1 MKAAITKEGGGFAVA
16 VLPDPSPLPDQLIIK
31 VTACG
36 VCGSDLKAHQFMP
49 CGTVMGHEL
58 GGEVVAVGK
67 DASPWREGAHVA
79 VLPVISCGSCE
90 YCLAGNVAHCPSVRF
105 IGMGPDS
112 GGFAEFAAVP
122 AKHAFELPKHLPP
135 DLGALVEP
143 FAVGLHGI
151 TAGNVGPGSKVLV
164 IGAGGVGLTAVAWA
178 RALGAER
185 ISVADPLASRLEF
198 ARTVGATDVMAS
210 AAEAT
215 PNGYDT
221 VIECVGRPEL
231 LDPCIAATRA
241 RGHIVIAGA
250 CEHEMTFLPIMGL
263 LKEVTIRFSVAYRPD
278 EFRRVVD
285 AFATNLIDPAKVIGS
300 HFGLDRV
307 SAAFDVV
314 RTSSTEGRVLVVP
327 DL

>member
-1 MKAAITKEGGGFAVA
+1 MKAAITKDGGGFEVA
-16 VLPDPSPLPDQLIIK
+16 VLPDPAPQPDQLVIK

-58 GGEVVAVGK
+58 GGEIVAVGK
-67 DASPWREGAHVA
+67 EAGAWREGAHVA
-79 VLPVISCGSCE
+79 VLPVISCGRCE
-90 YCLAGNVAHCPSVRF
+90 FCLAGNVAHCPSVRF
-105 IGMGPDS
+105 IGMGPDG

-122 AKHAFELPKHLPP
+122 ARHAFQLPERVAPELA
-135 DLGALVEP
+135 ALVEP
-143 FAVGLHGI
+143 FAVGLHGAV
-151 TAGNVGPGSKVLV
+151 AGKVGPGSKVLV
-164 IGAGGVGLTAVAWA
+164 VGVGGVGLTAVAWA

-185 ISVADPLASRLEF
+185 VTVADPLASRLEF
-198 ARTVGATDVMAS
+198 ARTVGATDTLAS
-210 AAEAT
+210 ASEAT

-231 LDPCIAATRA
+231 LDPCIAATRP

-250 CEHEMTFLPIMGL
+250 CEHEITFLPIMGL

-278 EFRRVVD
+278 EFLRVVD
-285 AFATNLIDPAKVIGS
+285 AFATNLIDPSKVLGPKL
-300 HFGLDRV
+300 GLHRV
-307 SAAFDVV
+307 ADAFDLV
-314 RTSSTEGRVLVVP
+314 RAASTEGRVLVVP